1 MMKIG
6 QENTPPES
14 SMNPA
19 LSYYNSGEIS
29 FHKYVFLTYHYLTIS
44 DYKFTYHIIIYLKK
58 VLKIH
63 LNDGIPVITNNISW

>member
-19 LSYYNSGEIS
+19 LSYYNSGEIG
-29 FHKYVFLTYHYLTIS
+29 FHKYVF
-44 DYKFTYHIIIYLKK
+44 
-58 VLKIH
+58 
-63 LNDGIPVITNNISW
+63 